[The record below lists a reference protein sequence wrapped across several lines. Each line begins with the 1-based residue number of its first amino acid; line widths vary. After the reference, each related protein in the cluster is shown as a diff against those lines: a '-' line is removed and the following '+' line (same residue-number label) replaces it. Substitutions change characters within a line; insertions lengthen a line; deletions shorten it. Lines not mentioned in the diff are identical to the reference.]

1 MKDIV
6 REINFHIFVETRPSV
21 DNVESLVSWT
31 MMDIVHEIN
40 TLL

>member
-6 REINFHIFVETRPSV
+6 REINFYIFVETRPSV

-31 MMDIVHEIN
+31 VNDIVHEISFW
-40 TLL
+40 